1 MYNNLKLKKF
11 FNLKSI
17 KQKINYKNFY
27 IKISQIMP
35 VTLSKFIL
43 IRFNSSNEKILNIID

>member
-11 FNLKSI
+11 FNLKLI

>member
-35 VTLSKFIL
+35 VNLSKFIL